1 MRTKESF
8 PVSPGPLLGLF
19 LFSANIR
26 RLGQILVPTLA
37 AAGPVSL
44 GGCALLGPQQFA
56 GTNSKEHFPSS
67 VYGPASPRV
76 VADGEPVP
84 RGGGVY
90 IVGEP
95 YTIAGRTYYPSQK
108 RYAKTGL
115 ASWYGDAFHGRR
127 TANGE
132 VYDKDGVSAA
142 HPTLPLPC
150 YARITNLHNHYSMI
164 VRVND
169 RGPFAANRIVDVSR
183 KVAETLDFHRKGS
196 TKVRVDYIGTASLDG
211 SDDQTLL
218 ATLRFDGPAMLEE
231 PPATDQKRS
240 EVAED
245 KPAIVA
251 RTDITPSNGQ
261 TDQSSSQPI
270 SPPSAYFKGR
280 PVPLPPARPLT
291 LATNK
296 GGATKLALR
305 RTSF

>member
-1 MRTKESF
+1 MRTKENF
-8 PVSPGPLLGLF
+8 PVSPGHFPGLF
-19 LFSANIR
+19 PFSANIR
-26 RLGQILVPTLA
+26 RLGQVLVPMLA
-37 AAGPVSL
+37 AAGAAGV
-44 GGCALLGPQQFA
+44 GGCAQLGPQQFA
-56 GTNSKEHFPSS
+56 GVISKEHFPSS
-67 VYGPASPRV
+67 IYGPASARV

-95 YTIAGRTYYPSQK
+95 YTIAGRTYYPSEK

-150 YARITNLHNHYSMI
+150 YARITNLRNRYSMI

-183 KVAETLDFHRKGS
+183 KVAETLDFHRKGT
-196 TKVRVDYIGTASLDG
+196 TKVRVEYIGNASLAG
-211 SDDQTLL
+211 SDDQRLL
-218 ATLRFDGPAMLEE
+218 ATLRSDGPATLVE
-231 PPATDQKRS
+231 PAA
-240 EVAED
+240 AENTV
-245 KPAIVA
+245 VA
-251 RTDITPSNGQ
+251 RTDITPSDGPK
-261 TDQSSSQPI
+261 DQSSSEPV
-270 SPPSAYFKGR
+270 SPLSAYFKGR
-280 PVPLPPARPLT
+280 PVPLPPARPST
-291 LATNK
+291 LARKN
-296 GGATKLALR
+296 GGPTKLALR